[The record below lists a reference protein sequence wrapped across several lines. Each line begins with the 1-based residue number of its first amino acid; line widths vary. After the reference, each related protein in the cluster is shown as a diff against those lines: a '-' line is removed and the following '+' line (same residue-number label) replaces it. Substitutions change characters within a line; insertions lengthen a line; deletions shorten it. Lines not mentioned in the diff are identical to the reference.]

1 MNYLRVVCC
10 LLVVVSSKKRR
21 KDMSGLAPYSAAK
34 HRPCF
39 RLQTC
44 SCLNLP
50 HLTALPKLL
59 LGDSV
64 LGKVGLLAGVML
76 ALLAAGA
83 AGEEDDD
90 GGEKGENGGGEDAP
104 DGGSVGSLVAVDLVD
119 LVLDDAKGDKVA
131 GGGDNGDDEG
141 EAGEDGGEEG
151 EEGVGADAQEE
162 GDEGKDGADNVQDH
176 DAGEALGGVLGGGAK
191 VNVIVDGLEELGG
204 VVADHLVAANVFA
217 AGRELASILF

>member
-1 MNYLRVVCC
+1 
-10 LLVVVSSKKRR
+10 
-21 KDMSGLAPYSAAK
+21 MSGLAPYSAAK